1 VLSIQTPRK
10 LELLGDL
17 FKAFVTP
24 CESEEGELQLRKKVD
39 WTAGTTFF
47 AFFSLP
53 LLSPTG
59 SGAGSALWESL
70 ALLGL
75 EATVLA
81 L

>member
-1 VLSIQTPRK
+1 MFFRK
-10 LELLGDL
+10 LLS
-17 FKAFVTP
+17 FVA
-24 CESEEGELQLRKKVD
+24 V
-39 WTAGTTFF
+39 FF